1 MPATT
6 IPQPPVEPPAAD
18 DASGGFW
25 LHAMPGHR
33 VRRLHQRIV
42 AEFNALVSREA
53 GLEALTHMQFAA
65 LAAIEYRPG
74 ADQATVARLIGCDK
88 VTAGK
93 LLERLVGRGWVDRLR
108 DTADRRARRLALTAG
123 GRAVLDR
130 IRPLV
135 RGGPLE
141 RLPPLTAAERSTL
154 MDLLGRLTM
163 PYDDA

>member
-1 MPATT
+1 M
-6 IPQPPVEPPAAD
+6 
-18 DASGGFW
+18 
-25 LHAMPGHR
+25 
-33 VRRLHQRIV
+33 
-42 AEFNALVSREA
+42 
-53 GLEALTHMQFAA
+53 
-65 LAAIEYRPG
+65 
-74 ADQATVARLIGCDK
+74 IGSDK

-135 RGGPLE
+135 LGGPLE